1 MLLTANISF
10 DFASPGKLSTYLAA
24 HPPCVIA
31 SVLGEAMEAVH
42 AKR

>member
-10 DFASPGKLSTYLAA
+10 DFASPGKLNAYLAA
-24 HPPCVIA
+24 HPSCVIA
-31 SVLGEAMEAVH
+31 SVISEAMEAAH

>member
-10 DFASPGKLSTYLAA
+10 DFASPGKLSACLAA
-24 HPPCVIA
+24 HPSCVIA
-31 SVLGEAMEAVH
+31 SVLAQAMETAH